1 MNNSQMIEQEKSVLR
16 WGGLAGILGGI
27 LFILSM
33 IVAQVLIPPAPSDLT
48 ELVARFPD
56 VHILRVAENGLY
68 LLGLVLG
75 IPLFLT
81 LLWTLRKTG
90 LAPALFGSSL
100 GIVGLISMAVSATP
114 HVAHYPISELYQTM
128 GAAPEAQATLGF
140 MWEATWGVFNAPLYV
155 GFLVGMIG
163 FTLIGAAMLGS
174 QTFSKGLS
182 WMSVVLGAAG
192 SVAAFLQM
200 VDPASFIGVV
210 PFFAYIIF
218 YFVLGT
224 KIYRLSKAS

>member
-155 GFLVGMIG
+155 GFFVGMIG
-163 FTLIGAAMLGS
+163 FTLIGVAMLSAQAYG
-174 QTFSKGLS
+174 KGLG
-182 WMSVVLGAAG
+182 WMTIVLGVAG
-192 SVAAFLQM
+192 VVAAFLQM
-200 VDPASFIGVV
+200 VDPASYIGVV
-210 PFFAYIIF
+210 PFFGYIIF
-218 YFVLGT
+218 YFVLGR
-224 KIYRLSKAS
+224 KIYSLSKAL

>member
-163 FTLIGAAMLGS
+163 FTLIGVAMLGS
-174 QTFSKGLS
+174 QAFSKGLS

-192 SVAAFLQM
+192 IVAAFLQM
-200 VDPASFIGVV
+200 VDPASFIGIV